1 MWGDTMTLTII
12 ILLAWLPLSALLALL
27 VGACIRFGSAS
38 RTRDPLQGTPGA
50 ILRKFSASRRPL
62 RATYEKG

>member
-27 VGACIRFGSAS
+27 VGACIRFGSGEPDPRPAPRHARSKPQKIFREQAS
-38 RTRDPLQGTPGA
+38 A
-50 ILRKFSASRRPL
+50 
-62 RATYEKG
+62 